1 MMADMG
7 VNMFADIVANK
18 KFLRPNFKPKVI
30 RLCKFIFL
38 QKIIIGFYTILPVV
52 FSVLIAQ
59 ILTKELLFVTLKWAK
74 YQFLLLKSFLV
85 FLGMT
90 LWLRIGNDR
99 AGHITLLRRR
109 RRILYQLLII
119 HILCS
124 TVIKYSAIQIL
135 ISFSITHCSLAS
147 EINVLNANCLEI

>member
-1 MMADMG
+1 MQVYLSSKNYYRFLYNFTSRLQRSDCP
-7 VNMFADIVANK
+7 
-18 KFLRPNFKPKVI
+18 KF
-30 RLCKFIFL
+30 
-38 QKIIIGFYTILPVV
+38 
-52 FSVLIAQ
+52 S
-59 ILTKELLFVTLKWAK
+59 TKELLFVTLKWAK
-74 YQFLLLKSFLV
+74 YHFLLLKSFLV

-124 TVIKYSAIQIL
+124 TVIKYSVIQIL